1 MHFCQTRKM
10 HNQPTLTLN
19 GSEIPITHQNKFLGI
34 TLDPKLSFIRH
45 IKQLRIK
52 CNQTIQLLRT
62 IAHTDWGAD
71 KKKTL
76 TKLYRCLIRSK
87 LDYGCFI
94 YGTARKSYLREL
106 KTIHHLGLRI
116 ALGAFTTSLIESL
129 YIEVNEAP
137 LSLRRYKLTLQYY
150 IKLISCPQNPA
161 YNCIIE
167 TRYKNL
173 FENKEKVIKP
183 FNLRIQTLL
192 NKINPKIIH
201 NTILP
206 KTAPWTINQPIIK
219 LDLTKLSKTKT
230 HPITFQEN
238 FLNIQNNFPNHHHI
252 YTDGSKQE
260 MKVGCVAIFQ
270 NQELLKRLP
279 SESSIYS
286 AEVIAID
293 LVMNIIANHKS
304 SKFIIYSDSK
314 SVLQAPQNKDSLTP
328 LITRLLDK
336 MNTLSKNNSIIL
348 TWIPSHIGIQGNER
362 ADRAAEK
369 HSRHVY
375 PIQKFYTST

>member
-1 MHFCQTRKM
+1 M
-10 HNQPTLTLN
+10 HNQLTLTLN
-19 GSEIPITHQNKFLGI
+19 GSEIPITQQYKFLALLLTQNYPSSH
-34 TLDPKLSFIRH
+34 TLNNWGSNAMKLYNSWEPKPTRIGVL
-45 IKQLRIK
+45 IKKSLIK
-52 CNQTIQLLRT
+52 I
-62 IAHTDWGAD
+62 
-71 KKKTL
+71 
-76 TKLYRCLIRSK
+76 YRCLIGSK

-94 YGTARKSYLREL
+94 YGAARKSYLREL
-106 KTIHHLGLRI
+106 ETIHHLGLRI
-116 ALGAFTTSLIESL
+116 ALGAFTTSTIESL
-129 YIEVNEAP
+129 YIEANEPP
-137 LSLRRYKLTLQYY
+137 LSLRRYKLQYY

-192 NKINPKIIH
+192 NEIKINPKTIL

-219 LDLTKLSKTKT
+219 LNLTKLSKTKT

-238 FLNIQNNFPNHHHI
+238 LLNIQNNFPDHHHI

-260 MKVGCVAIFQ
+260 MKVGWAAVFQ

-279 SESSIYS
+279 NS

-293 LVMNIIANHKS
+293 LAMNIIANHKS

-314 SVLQAPQNKDSLTP
+314 SVLQALQTKDSSTP
-328 LITRLLDK
+328 LITRLLGK
-336 MNTLSKNNSIIL
+336 MNALSKNNSIIL

-362 ADRAAEK
+362 ADRAAK
-369 HSRHVY
+369 
-375 PIQKFYTST
+375 KAL